1 MLSQIGRGLVGVA
14 QQWTIGFLLEVLA
27 LVDQQQWVVG
37 LLLMDIHRDLQEVL
51 LLVLHRA
58 PVQLQEV
65 VVVVV
70 VVVVGVA

>member
-1 MLSQIGRGLVGVA
+1 M
-14 QQWTIGFLLEVLA
+14 
-27 LVDQQQWVVG
+27 VG

-58 PVQLQEV
+58 PVQLQEMV

-70 VVVVGVA
+70 LVVGVA